1 MEFKDLEIIRSG
13 YEGLHDHIIPS
24 MLKSGE
30 DQLRHRLIPTINPIG
45 WMCWHMLR
53 TEDMFLSNVI
63 FGEDQIF
70 HLGNW
75 QNKLGINTANVGT
88 GMTVA
93 EADELAK
100 QLDLEALKDYNIAVK
115 EHSLKL
121 LNKTADLESDKLDDA
136 DIITERLIKADA
148 FPEGVLQER
157 AKAYA
162 PTPVSTCILGLIS
175 HAYMH
180 FGQYLVLTKPL

>member
-24 MLKSGE
+24 MLKRSE
-30 DQLRHRLIPTINPIG
+30 DQLRSRLIPTINPII

-63 FGEDQIF
+63 FREDQVF

-75 QNKLGINTANVGT
+75 QGKLGIDTANVGT

-100 QLDLEALKDYNIAVK
+100 QVNIEALKDYNIAVK
-115 EHSLKL
+115 EHSLEL
-121 LNKTADLESDKLDDA
+121 LNKTADLESDRLDDA
-136 DIITERLIKADA
+136 DLITGRLKKAQA
-148 FPEGVLQER
+148 FPDGVLQER
-157 AKAYA
+157 AGAYS